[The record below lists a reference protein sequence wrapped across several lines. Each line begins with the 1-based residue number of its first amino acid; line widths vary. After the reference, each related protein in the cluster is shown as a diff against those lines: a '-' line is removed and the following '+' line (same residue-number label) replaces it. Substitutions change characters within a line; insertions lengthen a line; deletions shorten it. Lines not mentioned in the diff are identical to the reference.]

1 MAIFGVQKRLLVV
14 RAWIVAALW
23 TLAAAAGALAD
34 PANSPAPGPVGRV
47 LSLRFSGGEGHTRV
61 IVESDKPLKYDIFS
75 LSAGAQR
82 IVVDLPRVR
91 WSLDGLTAESGSGK
105 GEGLVAGYRFAQNT
119 AATSRLV
126 LDLAGPAL
134 VSRDYVIT
142 PRSEDEHPRIVI
154 DLEAASAKGF
164 AEAAAADHGGHKSE
178 ARKALRKPLVVIDP
192 GHGGKDPGA
201 SSSGGVHEKDV
212 TLEIAIALREE
223 LVKSGRYDVA
233 LTRSTD
239 TFIELE
245 DRVGKARTLG
255 ADLFI
260 ALHADAGANPDVR
273 GASVYTLSSEGEKRA
288 ENVRQKNDWVLD
300 VETDHSRPR
309 EVNQILAELVTR
321 ETKNQSARFAQALTP
336 ALTAAGWPLLENT
349 IRKRGFY
356 VLLSPDVP
364 AVLLEMG
371 FITNP
376 TDEAL
381 MTSPTRRKR
390 LVQGLAGAIDGFFD
404 TETRGGGR

>member
-1 MAIFGVQKRLLVV
+1 V
-14 RAWIVAALW
+14 RALRAISAWVIGAIGLLCLIGLSASAAAD
-23 TLAAAAGALAD
+23 TAGAAAGA
-34 PANSPAPGPVGRV
+34 PAGRV
-47 LSLRFSGGEGHTRV
+47 LGVRISGTGGHTRV
-61 IVESDKPLKYDIFS
+61 LIESDKPLKYDIFS
-75 LSAGAQR
+75 LATGAQR

-105 GEGLVAGYRFAQNT
+105 GEGLVAGFRYAQHT
-119 AATSRLV
+119 ASTSRLV

-134 VSRDYVIT
+134 VSRDYVVT

-154 DLEAASAKGF
+154 DLEGASAKAF
-164 AEAAAADHGGHKSE
+164 AAAAAADPGGHKTE
-178 ARKALRKPLVVIDP
+178 ARKVMRKPLVVIDP

-201 SSSGGVHEKDV
+201 SSPTGVREKDI
-212 TLEIAIALREE
+212 TLDIALALRNE

-233 LTRSTD
+233 MTRSTD
-239 TFIELE
+239 VFIELE
-245 DRVGKARTLG
+245 DRVDKARTLG
-255 ADLFI
+255 ADLFL
-260 ALHADAGANPDVR
+260 ALHADAGGNPEVR
-273 GASVYTLSSEGEKRA
+273 GASVYTLSPEGEKRA

-309 EVNQILAELVTR
+309 EVNQILADLVTR
-321 ETKNQSARFAQALTP
+321 DTKNQSARFAQVLVP
-336 ALTAAGWPLLENT
+336 ALTDAGWPVLENT

-376 TDEAL
+376 ADEAA
-381 MTSPTRRKR
+381 MTSTTRRKK
-390 LVQGLAGAIDGFFD
+390 LVQAIAGAIDGFFD
-404 TETRGGGR
+404 TETRSLAAR